1 MYMHHY
7 YVRMCECVYV
17 YMCAFLLCPD
27 LFPGMSGAA
36 PPIPSGGSTEIPP
49 TGGLEAKEREHNHL
63 SS

>member
-1 MYMHHY
+1 
-7 YVRMCECVYV
+7 MCICVSV

-49 TGGLEAKEREHNHL
+49 TGGLEAKERGDNY
-63 SS
+63 SSS